1 MSGHSKWHNIQAK
14 KSKTDAARAKVFT
27 KIGKEMA
34 IAIRDGVPNPNSNSK
49 LRDLISKAKANN
61 VPNDNI
67 DRIIKKATEEK
78 KDYKEITYEGYGP
91 GGVAVIVETA
101 TDNTNRTVGNVRSY
115 FSKYHGNIGT
125 TGCVS
130 CMFEEK
136 GLSFDM
142 IAEFSYVLVISKD
155 NPLAAKERITY
166 DDLQNYIEIA
176 HADPYV
182 PSFSMSKAFREEF
195 PDNIRRRIFV
205 FERASQ
211 FDLLSENENTFMW
224 MSPVPKKTLDRYGLV
239 ERACEGSSKIYRD
252 VLIYHKGYKLTKLDN
267 IFIASLYDSK
277 KKFTK

>member
-34 IAIRDGVPNPNSNSK
+34 IAIRDGGPNPNSNSK

-130 CMFEEK
+130 FMFEEK
-136 GLSFDM
+136 GIITIEKDECDM
-142 IAEFSYVLVISKD
+142 DEDALMELALEAGAEDFSSEDDDFY
-155 NPLAAKERITY
+155 EITTAP
-166 DDLQNYIEIA
+166 DDLIA
-176 HADPYV
+176 VQELISGKGIKLSGAD
-182 PSFSMSKAFREEF
+182 
-195 PDNIRRRIFV
+195 
-205 FERASQ
+205 
-211 FDLLSENENTFMW
+211 L
-224 MSPVPKKTLDRYGLV
+224 
-239 ERACEGSSKIYRD
+239 SKIPANYVDLSSEDD
-252 VLIYHKGYKLTKLDN
+252 VKYMTLLLDKLDEDDDVQQVYHN
-267 IFIASLYDSK
+267 WNGPQE
-277 KKFTK
+277 